1 MARRRFAEAEVR
13 SWRAFLDANR
23 ALLPILTS
31 EVYVAVAALRAH
43 DGAPLRPLVFGFA
56 GAAVSVYASRRDGR
70 TRPAAWGLAL
80 ATAAAGSDARGW
92 IDVFGAI
99 GAAIAFFAAL
109 LAVEQMRGAGGLGAS
124 RTPSRVPRVLALL
137 GGTSAWGAAL
147 SSGAANAFGM
157 PWGIA
162 REPWAWTSGA
172 CAYSGLAVMALAW
185 RNERVRKLDLGVPA
199 RARAAVSIA
208 AAGMALAAG
217 LALTEVAATDRIG
230 RLAVALAALMVTRV
244 ALAADAVA
252 IARTS
257 RRIVALVFTSGPIIL
272 LGMTVAQGRGGALV
286 TAGTAV
292 LAIALGLGSRVFE
305 RALRPAQGVWLD
317 AARAAHEAIER
328 ADPEDAVRAA
338 LAALRVPAGA
348 HGTSPILLTI
358 DPPLAITVDAA
369 GYVHEWRPNV
379 QNPGRGTMP
388 GDMLAVAAREPEAS
402 LRTEVLAS
410 LEVRRPDLR
419 PILQWM
425 IQRAAALAVVV
436 IRAGEPEGMLVLPE
450 IPRSEPMSLEEVRA
464 LKRVADA
471 LAGVCHVRAALARSL
486 DRERVARENAERAQD
501 LAAKLQHVL
510 ALGTARNAL
519 ASARLARPA
528 TVGIYSAAS
537 RLALDAIERRVR
549 SSAPLALVVPSGV
562 DPVPYIARAH
572 LEGPRGQGPL
582 ALVDG
587 TASREHDPARWA
599 DPAQSPLA
607 LADGGTLVLLD
618 GAALPL
624 DVQNVIGRA
633 LAERRAPWERP
644 EPLDVALAFTSVD
657 PPATL
662 TYVEAREGGAAPAP
676 RLDAALAARLG
687 DALDAPI
694 ALPRLSERP
703 EDLRAIVTDR
713 LAREGLRVVGR
724 PMGLHDAAYA
734 RLVEHAFAGEEPELM
749 ALVQRVVGR
758 AAARGADVVRASD
771 LDPETP
777 GVGGGSAER
786 ADDDEKRRHGL
797 ERERGAKAERGAPR

>member
-1 MARRRFAEAEVR
+1 MARRRSPPSAELR
-13 SWRAFLDANR
+13 SWRAILSANR
-23 ALLPILTS
+23 SLLPILAS
-31 EVYVAVAALRAH
+31 EVYVSAAALRAH
-43 DGAPLRPLVFGFA
+43 EGAPLLPVTL
-56 GAAVSVYASRRDGR
+56 GAIGALLSFYAARREGR
-70 TRPAAWGLAL
+70 TRLAAWGLAI
-80 ATAAAGSDARGW
+80 AVAAAGSDARGW
-92 IDVFGAI
+92 IDLFGAI
-99 GAAIAFFAAL
+99 GAAMAFFAAV
-109 LAVEQMRGAGGLGAS
+109 LAVEEMRGAGGLGAS
-124 RTPSRVPRVLALL
+124 RAPSRVPRVLVLAGGACAWVAAVASAATNALDL
-137 GGTSAWGAAL
+137 
-147 SSGAANAFGM
+147 
-157 PWGIA
+157 PWIIA
-162 REPWAWTSGA
+162 HEPWAWVSGA
-172 CAYSGLAVMALAW
+172 CAYSGIVVTALAW
-185 RNERVRKLDLGVPA
+185 RSARARKLDLGVPA
-199 RARAAVSIA
+199 RARAAASIA

-217 LALTEVAATDRIG
+217 LSVVEIAASDRVA
-230 RLAVALAALMVTRV
+230 RLAVAIAALLVTRV

-252 IARTS
+252 IAKTS
-257 RRIVALVFTSGPIIL
+257 RRVVALAFTSGPIVL
-272 LGMTVAQGRGGALV
+272 LGMTVAQGRPGGAPLV

-292 LAIALGLGSRVFE
+292 LAIAVGLGSRVFE

-328 ADPEDAVRAA
+328 ADPDDAVRAA

-348 HGTSPILLTI
+348 NGTSPILLTL

-369 GYVHEWRPNV
+369 GYSHEARPNAHD
-379 QNPGRGTMP
+379 PTRATMP

-425 IQRAAALAVVV
+425 IQRGAALASVV
-436 IRAGEPEGMLVLPE
+436 IRGGEPEGLLILPE
-450 IPRSEPMSLEEVRA
+450 IPRSEPLALEEVRA

-486 DRERVARENAERAQD
+486 DRERVARENAERAED
-501 LAAKLQHVL
+501 AAAKFQHAL
-510 ALGTARNAL
+510 ALGAARNTL

-537 RLALDAIERRVR
+537 RLALDAIERRVK

-572 LEGPRGQGPL
+572 LEGPRAKGPL
-582 ALVDG
+582 VLVDG

-599 DPAQSPLA
+599 DPGESPLA
-607 LADGGTLVLLD
+607 LADTGTLVLLD

-624 DVQNVIGRA
+624 DVQKIVGRA

-644 EPLDVALAFTSVD
+644 EPLDVALAFTSVE
-657 PPATL
+657 PPGSLA
-662 TYVEAREGGAAPAP
+662 EDPAP

-687 DALDAPI
+687 DALEAPI

-703 EDLRAIVTDR
+703 EDLRAILTDR

-734 RLVEHAFAGEEPELM
+734 RVVEHPFAGEEPELQ
-749 ALVQRVVGR
+749 AFVQRVVAR
-758 AAARGADVVRASD
+758 AAARGEDVVRPSD
-771 LDPETP
+771 LDPEP
-777 GVGGGSAER
+777 PQR
-786 ADDDEKRRHGL
+786 DEETAISVRLSKPFR
-797 ERERGAKAERGAPR
+797 P